1 MSLNGMKEV
10 LFFFNN
16 EIELHECT
24 THASMKKKGVV
35 KPPTGETRQMTIASF
50 EQYVREKLQAQKE
63 IDLATEMLISNGQ
76 NKLTINNFNLL
87 KTLGKG
93 GFGKVYLVEKKD
105 TKELFALKTIK
116 KLFIIEKKQ
125 FDQVKREK
133 EILYEANH
141 PFLVGLKSAFQ
152 TPDKL
157 FFLMPFIQG
166 GDLYAH
172 LKRRKHFTEDE

>member
-1 MSLNGMKEV
+1 MCLPSLTIGSSVKGTFCSPRKDEIILFLMYAMSLNGMKEV

-35 KPPTGETRQMTIASF
+35 KPPIGETKQMTIASF

-116 KLFIIEKKQ
+116 KLIHN
-125 FDQVKREK
+125 RK
-133 EILYEANH
+133 ET
-141 PFLVGLKSAFQ
+141 V
-152 TPDKL
+152 
-157 FFLMPFIQG
+157 
-166 GDLYAH
+166 
-172 LKRRKHFTEDE
+172 